1 MEGIG
6 ISGTSAPTAT
16 TQPASKDTRR
26 GLSSAGSASGER
38 GSLVRSTGK
47 AIAGYESVPRARR
60 WSEEVEDLYRLQYAG
75 WRDEEEY
82 RDVYGEVQRHSDAP
96 HFISTTR
103 LKGNGYYVYWRKHR
117 ELEDKHVGRVK
128 LYGMGD
134 RPEAVSVA

>member
-6 ISGTSAPTAT
+6 ISGTSAPTT
-16 TQPASKDTRR
+16 TSQPASKDSRR
-26 GLSSAGSASGER
+26 SVQSAGSASGER

-75 WRDEEEY
+75 WRDEDEY
-82 RDVYGEVQRHSDAP
+82 RDAYGEMQRHSEAP

-103 LKGNGYYVYWRKHR
+103 LKGNGYFVYWRKHR

-128 LYGMGD
+128 LYGMGAA
-134 RPEAVSVA
+134 EAVPVA

>member
-6 ISGTSAPTAT
+6 ISGTPVATSTA
-16 TQPASKDTRR
+16 PASKDKR
-26 GLSSAGSASGER
+26 LPSAGSSSGAI
-38 GSLVRSTGK
+38 RSTGK

-75 WRDEEEY
+75 WRDEDEY
-82 RDVYGEVQRHSDAP
+82 RDAYGEIQRHSDAP